1 MVTPAGEEP
10 RRSPDGGATWLFP
23 GQPFHMSVAFLHA
36 RLYACKSVQAFGFL
50 PERDRRF
57 DFPGFG
63 AEQCK
68 TPEGIGEIEM
78 RSIR

>member
-1 MVTPAGEEP
+1 
-10 RRSPDGGATWLFP
+10 
-23 GQPFHMSVAFLHA
+23 MSVAFLHA